1 MNVYD
6 LSFAWKGL
14 AYLSDEQAAKLDVVR
29 TAAGDVLLNITGA
42 SVARVCVLPT
52 ELVGARVNQH
62 VSIIRP
68 LRDRVTPGFLASQL
82 AQTAKNRLLRIG
94 GAGATRQAITK
105 AQLEEFEV
113 VVPPLDLQIEF
124 ERRVAAIARTHRAGE
139 AHREVLDGLFA
150 SLQRRAFS
158 GSHGFLVP
166 PLAVSVPLKF
176 QREGIRYDDLPD
188 EDKAL
193 WDELEWDE
201 DGNPP
206 PDEVGAGAINRW
218 LFNADTVDK
227 VLEHVMTRG
236 QTVAGGDRLGKTI
249 VFAANQEHARFIV
262 ERFDANYPHYRGEF
276 ARVITHATE
285 HSQDLID
292 KFSIKDGSPHIAVS
306 VDMLDTGIDVPE
318 VVNLVFFKLVR
329 SKTKFWQMLGRGT
342 RLCPDLFG
350 PGLDKRNFMI
360 FDFCQNLEYF
370 SQNLEYFSQ
379 NPQGSEGVG
388 TPSLH
393 ARLFRARLELLG
405 ELDAAG
411 LEPTHRASI
420 SELLRVEVASMHPD
434 NFIVRPKRRLVERFG
449 AADAWVSLNPEDL
462 ATLATEVA
470 GLPNQLPSEPE
481 ESKRFDLLML
491 NLQLAVVRR
500 DPEFTQL
507 RGRVIA
513 IAGVLEESRAVP
525 DVARELELIQAVQTD
540 EWWQGV
546 TLPMLETARMRLR
559 WLVTSIEK
567 RKRRVVYTDFED
579 EIGLG
584 RTIDFA
590 GFDGGPDYDRFLRKV
605 RVYVIERKDAL
616 SLRKVYNN
624 FPLTETD
631 IDDLRRIIHE
641 AAVGTVEDEERAA
654 QEAGGFGMFIR
665 SLVGLDR
672 NAAKEAFAGF
682 LEGKQFNATQIEFI
696 NLVIDHLAAN
706 GIVPAARFYESP
718 FTDLS
723 PTGPDG
729 LFTFDEVD
737 EMIELLDQVRRNA
750 GAA

>member
-1 MNVYD
+1 M
-6 LSFAWKGL
+6 LG
-14 AYLSDEQAAKLDVVR
+14 
-29 TAAGDVLLNITGA
+29 
-42 SVARVCVLPT
+42 
-52 ELVGARVNQH
+52 
-62 VSIIRP
+62 
-68 LRDRVTPGFLASQL
+68 
-82 AQTAKNRLLRIG
+82 
-94 GAGATRQAITK
+94 
-105 AQLEEFEV
+105 
-113 VVPPLDLQIEF
+113 
-124 ERRVAAIARTHRAGE
+124 THR
-139 AHREVLDGLFA
+139 
-150 SLQRRAFS
+150 
-158 GSHGFLVP
+158 GFP
-166 PLAVSVPLKF
+166 SAEHCGPLAKAVGDNDHDRDHEEQRNGGVQIVIEDHPL
-176 QREGIRYDDLPD
+176 
-188 EDKAL
+188 
-193 WDELEWDE
+193 
-201 DGNPP
+201 
-206 PDEVGAGAINRW
+206 
-218 LFNADTVDK
+218 
-227 VLEHVMTRG
+227 
-236 QTVAGGDRLGKTI
+236 AGGDRLGKTI

-262 ERFDANYPHYRGEF
+262 ERFDTNFPHYRGEF
-276 ARVITHATE
+276 ARVITHSTE

-292 KFSIKDGSPHIAVS
+292 KFSITDGSPHIAVS

-370 SQNLEYFSQ
+370 SQN
-379 NPQGSEGVG
+379 PQGSEGVG

-393 ARLFRARLELLG
+393 ARLFRARLALLG

-411 LEPTHRASI
+411 LEPAHRASI

-491 NLQLAVVRR
+491 NLQLALVRR

-507 RGRVIA
+507 RDRMVA
-513 IAGVLEESRAVP
+513 IAVVLEESRAVP

-559 WLVTSIEK
+559 ELVTSIEK

-584 RTIDFA
+584 RTIDLG
-590 GFDGGPDYDRFLRKV
+590 GFDGGPDYERFLRKV
-605 RVYVIERKDAL
+605 RVYVIERKDTL
-616 SLRKVYNN
+616 SLRKVYYN

-641 AAVGTVEDEERAA
+641 AAVGTFEDEQRAA

-672 NAAKEAFAGF
+672 NAAKEAFASF
-682 LEGKQFNATQIEFI
+682 LNGKRFNATQIEFI

-729 LFTFDEVD
+729 LFTSDEVD